1 VLKEAN
7 VNEIWTNLSNKFW
20 RIKVGT
26 VASLSSFT
34 AAPDDVLQSEIAGH
48 LGEIFFSNKGE
59 LVYKWVH
66 YLPIYEKLFSP
77 FLGTSVKLLEIGVFK
92 GGSLK
97 MWREFFGQKASIFGI
112 DIDPKCE
119 AYDGKYGQVRIG
131 SQTDPEFL
139 NRVVGEMGGVDI
151 VLDDGSHVANHQ
163 KASFNVLFPLLSE
176 GGLYLI
182 EDLHTA
188 YWPRYGG
195 GLKRNGTAIEFLK
208 AKVDKIHEHYYHPGL
223 NRPETMPD
231 IESIQFFDSI
241 AAIVKRNQFPRH
253 HVQVP
258 TAKD

>member
-1 VLKEAN
+1 MNK
-7 VNEIWTNLSNKFW
+7 IWTELSNKFW
-20 RIKVGT
+20 RLKGGKI
-26 VASLSSFT
+26 ANFPSF
-34 AAPDDVLQSEIAGH
+34 AAAADDVLQSEFAGR
-48 LGEIFFSNKGE
+48 LGEIFLSNKGE
-59 LVYKWVH
+59 LVHKWVH

-77 FLGTSVKLLEIGVFK
+77 FIGTAVRILEIGVSK

-97 MWREFFGQKASIFGI
+97 LWREFFGQKASIFGI

-139 NRVVGEMGGVDI
+139 KRVVSEIGGVDI
-151 VLDDGSHVANHQ
+151 VLDDGSHVASHQ
-163 KASFNVLFPLLSE
+163 KLSFNVLFPLLSE

-188 YWPRYGG
+188 YWPRFGG

-208 AKVDKIHEHYYHPGL
+208 AKVDEIHEHYYRPHL

-231 IESIQFFDSI
+231 IESIQFFDSM
-241 AAIVKRNQFPRH
+241 AAIVKRKQLPRH

-258 TAKD
+258 TPKV